1 MGSDLFRRPF
11 RFSSKAPSSESKDSL
26 LDGKAPSSKSFDS
39 SFFDE
44 KAPSSESLPVEKE
57 SYRVEKNPHLKILG
71 GGAVITGLTGAAVG
85 LTRLGDHN
93 NTQQNIT
100 QQNITQ
106 QNYSQQ
112 NNTRRAVEGRVIAEL
127 VKRTLGDHVP
137 CVTFRFTTPA
147 PPFFFFF
154 FGEPLISPHIHSQ
167 EMIATLSKRDVA

>member
-1 MGSDLFRRPF
+1 MGSDLFHRRF
-11 RFSSKAPSSESKDSL
+11 GFSS
-26 LDGKAPSSKSFDS
+26 KAPSSKSFDS
-39 SFFDE
+39 LLDEKAPSSESFDSSLLDE
-44 KAPSSESLPVEKE
+44 KAPSSESLPVEKNPHFLP
-57 SYRVEKNPHLKILG
+57 VEKNPHLKILG

-112 NNTRRAVEGRVIAEL
+112 NNTRRAVEGRVNAEL

-137 CVTFRFTTPA
+137 CVTFRFTTPP

-154 FGEPLISPHIHSQ
+154 LASLSSRLIFIV
-167 EMIATLSKRDVA
+167 RR